1 MKLRTIALVL
11 SVAFVSAAAHA
22 QTGVYVTGD
31 AQQFTQ
37 KGVDYTLT
45 SPSSKNIDKLWL
57 YGAAYGVYYDFNRL
71 PFIGKLKTGPVAI
84 GVDGRG
90 DTYRLQVYGSQIDRQ
105 DGILSLRLS
114 AKKPMK
120 RTLLLNSAPYIQGG
134 FGIGHTRNALRT
146 YYNNNL
152 IYQFSAGLDRPLSHK
167 YKYLDWRVL
176 EVSAGSLN
184 NYPTGY
190 YMGNG
195 GAGPNQSNFLLTFGT
210 GIVFRSR

>member
-11 SVAFVSAAAHA
+11 SVALASAAAHA

-37 KGVDYTLT
+37 KGVLLFPGTHT
-45 SPSSKNIDKLWL
+45 NIDKLWL
-57 YGAAYGVYYDFNRL
+57 GGATYGVYYDFNRL
-71 PFIGKLKTGPVAI
+71 PLIGKLKTGPVAV

-90 DTYRLQVYGSQIDRQ
+90 DIFRLSVYGSQIDRE
-105 DGILSLRLS
+105 DGLFSLRIS

-120 RTLLLNSAPYIQGG
+120 QVLLLGTAPYAQGG
-134 FGIGHTRNALRT
+134 FGIGHTRNAFRT
-146 YYNNNL
+146 SYNNNF
-152 IYQFSAGLDRPLSHK
+152 IYQFSVGFDRPLSHK
-167 YKYLDWRVL
+167 YKNLDWRVL
-176 EVSAGSLN
+176 EVSGGSLA

-190 YMGNG
+190 YSG
-195 GAGPNQSNFLLTFGT
+195 GAGPNQSNHLITVGT